1 MNSNIVILNH
11 ISVFRQLYKHF
22 VIIKQSFFSS
32 ISFQIKVFSEKS
44 GSGSLT
50 RHSYPPCRFI

>member
-11 ISVFRQLYKHF
+11 ISVFRHLYKHF

-32 ISFQIKVFSEKS
+32 ISFQIKVFNGQS

-50 RHSYPPCRFI
+50 RHSYHPCHFI